1 MVDAAGEVVGEVKT
15 VRGRAL
21 HIDAPWR
28 PDYWLRDEAVAAVTD
43 GVCWLAVTSR
53 ELGPYRVDDPDAT
66 ISPHDGY
73 APGYQPSGV
82 GPVRAEDDHTG
93 QQPAEFRT
101 AGLGGAPVEEVPGV
115 RIERG

>member
-66 ISPHDGY
+66 ISPHDG
-73 APGYQPSGV
+73 PRLS
-82 GPVRAEDDHTG
+82 AE
-93 QQPAEFRT
+93 R
-101 AGLGGAPVEEVPGV
+101 GGAGAS
-115 RIERG
+115 RG